1 MAVLVTGGAGYIGSH
16 TCVELLNAGE
26 DIIVIDNFYNSKPKA
41 IEAIKEITGRDFRFY
56 ENDCC
61 DREALDRIFR
71 ENFITEVIHFAGYKA
86 VGESCVKPI
95 MYYENNINSTLA
107 LIETMQKYGCKKLVF
122 SSSAT
127 VYGIPDKVPVTEDFP
142 LSAINPYGS
151 TKLMIENMCRELYA
165 SDDQWSIILYVT
177 STLSVHT
184 RAVSL
189 VKTPTAY
196 RITLCLLSSAQPQE
210 KWQRSAYSAMI
221 IPLPTALV

>member
-127 VYGIPDKVPVTEDFP
+127 VYGIPDKVPVT
-142 LSAINPYGS
+142 NC
-151 TKLMIENMCRELYA
+151 THQMISGA
-165 SDDQWSIILYVT
+165 SSFYVT
-177 STLSVHT
+177 SILSVHT

-196 RITLCLLSSAQPQE
+196 RITLCPLSSAQPQE

-221 IPLPTALV
+221 IPLPTALA

>member
-151 TKLMIENMCRELYA
+151 TKLMIENCTHPMISGAL
-165 SDDQWSIILYVT
+165 SFYVT
-177 STLSVHT
+177 STLSVRT

-189 VKTPTAY
+189 VKTPTVY
-196 RITLCLLSSAQPQE
+196 RITLCPLSSAQPQE
-210 KWQRSAYSAMI
+210 KWQRSAYSATT
-221 IPLPTALV
+221 IPLPTALA

>member
-95 MYYENNINSTLA
+95 MYYET
-107 LIETMQKYGCKKLVF
+107 
-122 SSSAT
+122 
-127 VYGIPDKVPVTEDFP
+127 
-142 LSAINPYGS
+142 
-151 TKLMIENMCRELYA
+151 
-165 SDDQWSIILYVT
+165 T
-177 STLSVHT
+177 STQLLHLSKQCRNT
-184 RAVSL
+184 AVRSSCSAR
-189 VKTPTAY
+189 VQRFTAY
-196 RITLCLLSSAQPQE
+196 PIKYR
-210 KWQRSAYSAMI
+210 
-221 IPLPTALV
+221 

>member
-1 MAVLVTGGAGYIGSH
+1 MNGVARTVERNIIMAVLVTGGAGYIGSH

-95 MYYENNINSTLA
+95 MYYENNINQLLRLSKQCRSTAVRSLYSAQA
-107 LIETMQKYGCKKLVF
+107 LQF
-122 SSSAT
+122 
-127 VYGIPDKVPVTEDFP
+127 
-142 LSAINPYGS
+142 
-151 TKLMIENMCRELYA
+151 
-165 SDDQWSIILYVT
+165 
-177 STLSVHT
+177 
-184 RAVSL
+184 
-189 VKTPTAY
+189 TAY
-196 RITLCLLSSAQPQE
+196 PKKYL
-210 KWQRSAYSAMI
+210 
-221 IPLPTALV
+221 